1 MPLREL
7 PEPKGPLAERTTA
20 DGRRR
25 LKLNQDEREAFLTS
39 TQIDRIVHM
48 VLNIEEDY
56 TYGQMAEE
64 LEISVPQLKNLMR
77 TPEFQDRYNE
87 YFMELGK
94 DPRVRLTQAKI
105 AELLP
110 KAFMTMKKGLEDPE
124 APWTAKVKIVEKIL
138 ELSGIERPQTLQND
152 RKEFEQFWEEE
163 AGEDDRIRISIPAK
177 FAQTRQ
183 AYERGE
189 SFVDGSR
196 EEVVDGEVREVQ
208 SDVG

>member
-7 PEPKGPLAERTTA
+7 PEPKGPLSERTTA

-56 TYGQMAEE
+56 TYAQMAEE
-64 LEISVPQLKNLMR
+64 LSVSVPQLKNLMR

-152 RKEFEQFWEEE
+152 RKEFEQFWQEE

-189 SFVDGSR
+189 SFVDGTR
-196 EEVVDGEVREVQ
+196 DEVVDGEVSEVQ